1 MKRFFTTLS
10 MLLLFSSLTIV
21 NAVNIEGDISIT
33 DYVFDGKGKITSFD
47 IDSEGN
53 VLICVNQAYSHNRYI
68 MIFHPDRTLIRT
80 FEFQVD
86 YTVYARFTEEGN
98 IVLYSTHSN
107 EATVF
112 NCYGEVL
119 YEYSEN
125 INQEIAELEREINQ
139 SCGDAFYEI
148 NLGRTQIK
156 KYPEENVEVFYEI
169 KSAAPEFMVFW
180 CFSMLF
186 ILGSMMALLIHREKA
201 IKRYKEGLERNRE
214 TT

>member
-33 DYVFDGKGKITSFD
+33 DYVFDGKGEITSFD
-47 IDSEGN
+47 IDSDGN
-53 VLICVNQAYSHNRYI
+53 VLICVNQAYSHNRYV
-68 MIFHPDRTLIRT
+68 MIFQPDRTLIQT

-98 IVLYSTHSN
+98 IVLYSAHSD
-107 EATVF
+107 EATVA
-112 NCYGEVL
+112 NRYGEIL

-125 INQEIAELEREINQ
+125 INREIAELERETKQ
-139 SCGDAFYEI
+139 SYEGISYQI
-148 NLGRTQIK
+148 NLGGNQIK
-156 KYPEENVEVFYEI
+156 KYPEGTVEIFYEI
-169 KSAAPEFMVFW
+169 ISVAPEFMMFW

>member
-1 MKRFFTTLS
+1 
-10 MLLLFSSLTIV
+10 MLLLLSDLTFA

-33 DYVFDGKGKITSFD
+33 DYVFDGKGKISSFD
-47 IDSEGN
+47 IDSDGN
-53 VLICVNQAYSHNRYI
+53 VLICANQEYSHNRYV
-68 MIFHPDRTLIRT
+68 MIFRSDRTLIQT
-80 FEFQVD
+80 FEFQV
-86 YTVYARFTEEGN
+86 YRTVYARFTEEGN
-98 IVLYSTHSN
+98 IVLYSSHCN
-107 EATVF
+107 EANVL
-112 NCYGEVL
+112 NRQGEFL

-125 INQEIAELEREINQ
+125 INREIAELERETMQ
-139 SCGDAFYEI
+139 SHGGISYQI

-156 KYPEENVEVFYEI
+156 KYPEGTVEIFYEI
-169 KSAAPEFMVFW
+169 KSAAPEFMMFW

>member
-1 MKRFFTTLS
+1 MKRFSAIFLIV
-10 MLLLFSSLTIV
+10 LLFGSLTIA

-33 DYVFDGKGKITSFD
+33 DYVFDGKGEITSFD
-47 IDSEGN
+47 IDSDGN
-53 VLICVNQAYSHNRYI
+53 VLICVNQAYSHNRYV
-68 MIFHPDRTLIRT
+68 MIFQPDRTLIQT

-98 IVLYSTHSN
+98 IVLYSAHSD
-107 EATVF
+107 EATVA
-112 NCYGEVL
+112 NRYGEIL

-125 INQEIAELEREINQ
+125 INREKAELTMKGSQ
-139 SCGDAFYEI
+139 YYGDIFYEM
-148 NLGRTQIK
+148 NLEGSQIK
-156 KYPEENVEVFYEI
+156 KNSKESVEVFYEI
-169 KSAAPEFMVFW
+169 KSAAPEFMMFW